1 MANAGRRKQKNAFVE
16 VKGELSKIR
25 LEMNSMGEKLSSV
38 EKDKE
43 NLRCINHALIEKIRK
58 ETEKDYPFKL
68 FLLTRELENEREKSK
83 LAMQRLCAKQIF
95 AVFLQENF
103 GTLADKD
110 GCQTSLTM
118 QNMMNILKVIKKQ
131 WGEEKALLKKENEDL
146 TQSQHLLKEEMEN
159 LQNENRELREEK
171 MAENLSS
178 QVIIDSLEELIR
190 EQDEENQNQ
199 LQILQSE
206 LRDSKEHA
214 EAQQKH
220 ISELEQQAL
229 LAKERLSDCEGTI
242 KTLEETKFLLI
253 IDVKTIEGE
262 LLALEDDA
270 RETSFVLEELSK
282 EVRDWKSRTEESE
295 VRCSL
300 LAEKLWASEQRE
312 AIVGE
317 KLSVSEE
324 QVKKLEEDN
333 QSKEKVGKYMEM
345 KLKLLERSLVD
356 AEESFEATSIKL
368 LEMTLNMR
376 NWKSRA
382 QEFKTKASAL
392 EENNKNLESE
402 KDRLLKT
409 SIDEYSKH
417 LKLSLAMNSNIASLQ
432 NQNKECKEKIDALA
446 KENQMLSEEKKS
458 KLLVEKELRA
468 VQDRNSDL
476 NEVISDLKQ
485 ILRAKSRPW
494 WRKIASC
501 S

>member
-1 MANAGRRKQKNAFVE
+1 
-16 VKGELSKIR
+16 
-25 LEMNSMGEKLSSV
+25 
-38 EKDKE
+38 
-43 NLRCINHALIEKIRK
+43 
-58 ETEKDYPFKL
+58 
-68 FLLTRELENEREKSK
+68 
-83 LAMQRLCAKQIF
+83 
-95 AVFLQENF
+95 
-103 GTLADKD
+103 
-110 GCQTSLTM
+110 
-118 QNMMNILKVIKKQ
+118 
-131 WGEEKALLKKENEDL
+131 
-146 TQSQHLLKEEMEN
+146 MEN
-159 LQNENRELREEK
+159 LKNENRELREEK
-171 MAENLSS
+171 MAESLSS
-178 QVIIDSLEELIR
+178 QVKIDSLEELIR
-190 EQDEENQNQ
+190 EQDKEYQNQ

-229 LAKERLSDCEGTI
+229 FAKERLSDCEGTI

-270 RETSFVLEELSK
+270 RETSLVLEELSK
-282 EVRDWKSRTEESE
+282 EVRDWRTRTEESE

-312 AIVGE
+312 AIVDE

-333 QSKEKVGKYMEM
+333 QSKEKEGKDMKL

-368 LEMTLNMR
+368 LEMTLNMK
-376 NWKSRA
+376 NWRSRA

-417 LKLSLAMNSNIASLQ
+417 LQLSLAMNSNIASLQ

-485 ILRAKSRPW
+485 ILRAKSKPW